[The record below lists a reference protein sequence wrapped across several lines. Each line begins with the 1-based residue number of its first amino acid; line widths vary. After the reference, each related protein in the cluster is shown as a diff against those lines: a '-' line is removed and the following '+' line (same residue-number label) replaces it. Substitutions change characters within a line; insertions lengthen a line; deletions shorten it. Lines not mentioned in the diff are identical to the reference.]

1 MDERETMNRMFLAT
15 IDEDL
20 NTTLVGAFFSEG
32 NFSVGDKEI
41 TADGK
46 DIFYSTV
53 SDNCG
58 GSSDCNFEDKL
69 KIIDGM
75 TDINS
80 IDDIINAGDLTDY
93 KILIDHDSKTI
104 YFTEGGIATENGKII
119 FTEDVKSM
127 TGLEVNDLIETKKAE
142 AETAAKEAEAAIQKA
157 EEEAAEKE
165 RNEEAERA
173 HKEAEDAAER
183 QRIAEEDEARKQKLA
198 DETKAAEE
206 KARLENEA
214 AEARIAA
221 EKARAEKEQAEA
233 EEAAAREK
241 ERAEKKGRVNTN
253 VLNNGKGLIPADENK
268 GILSSVKIAP
278 SLSTMNDADFEN
290 IINSIKNYKKIISN
304 LEMPLT
310 TPSLDVISS
319 SSQQRQT
326 RRTGGAKTKRGTQRI
341 KQSPDDVV
349 TRKTS
354 SLPTATVIEDT
365 ELKTNPNK
373 EKHRFYELCSRF
385 NNLIGHILTTPVF
398 FKINSLTPKNLEAI
412 LNDNTIII
420 KNKNTS
426 KDNELNKDI
435 VFSRLMNFIYID
447 CSDLIESKDDAK
459 YNIYEEIQQTYGDF
473 EDELLLKEK
482 TNAILV
488 ANLLGIDD
496 MPEEK
501 YFIHIKKLTSI
512 MMHYV
517 NGFDTIR
524 EQQSSFGNIQSYFV
538 NFIVQILDVLDPVI
552 NTILTIEKPI
562 NLNGFKQKIDD
573 VINTE
578 NSSKIIT
585 FLKLTNRDLDANT
598 YNKRFNILVN
608 KHNVGEKNKI
618 ERTNMLLVK
627 YNNDNF
633 PYYNFEDVSKLNSA
647 LKGIAST
654 KKDPNAKR
662 FDITG
667 ENLKVLNYKA
677 TYLFGKF
684 NKLFLPSLNNLDIAE
699 EMEVVKSQAMSGK
712 PVFLLGYGASGAGK
726 TSSLIYF
733 NKGKT
738 DIERQ
743 GILIHLCNI
752 FAQSG
757 YVDLEVTSKEFFTAA
772 EQLDNTVCKGD
783 NTIKAPT
790 NCITEVFKYTFTQG
804 EFSLDENY
812 NYTNKHAYRSER
824 KTKDNPEG
832 KNTNPFE
839 KGASLG
845 ETMIYLIDT
854 DRFVKATTNNPNSS
868 RSHILVFVKLTKP
881 GVEPVN
887 LIVGDFAG
895 VENKFQCEK
904 PDVISKFLN
913 IKRDDGSG
921 KPYYSS
927 EVENVDGPITDFNA
941 LDPIKGG
948 GDFQCKP
955 EYFTSKETIF
965 DFANIVYRES
975 IPKFGSFDDVL
986 QLNLLKDMTKR
997 LLTTNTGLADIT
1009 KNAAT
1014 YEFFEKDE
1022 NVEKIKAN
1030 LTIMNE
1036 DLTSMKEDLSSLLRR
1051 YLYKF
1056 LLGVEES
1063 EIDDYAN
1070 QINDLT
1076 EKMETLNTKLKSGT
1090 SGKYNFKTSR
1100 GNYQAVTQKGD
1111 EMKEFKETPNDNV
1124 GSLKSQ
1130 FDNEIVAFKIY
1141 KRQYENKI
1149 NEILQFLINGEFKP
1163 DTTYPFYSKDPMHD
1177 TIPIK
1182 RKYRLQDIISS
1193 LIKGDAFFGKYIE
1206 MIKFAKITTDN
1217 NRKIFKEMS
1226 TSSVFNDLIDKSI
1239 EVYNKLY
1246 EIVEETKCRVS
1257 YGTQICENRVIEGN
1271 FINDSLNEIR
1281 NTIKEIMVE
1290 KNKDVLYNS
1299 PEYIDACLETYCP
1312 THENCFELNK
1322 TKDDPKK
1329 IPSVIFQE
1337 IMNYL
1342 IENGKDY
1349 KRRNPKTNERE
1360 PDKYKFY
1367 KDIVVGVFCVFNIS
1381 RQANNPPPT
1390 PYVDINRLKQ
1400 LFYYENVNKAVKR
1413 KEFISYFNDLIKV
1426 IQKDFS
1432 DKVGNLLETQ
1442 EYANATELINAL
1454 SGKTDD
1460 YELSTEQKKDIQNFI
1475 DMVDKS
1481 NAVSAIGTLE
1491 FVDQMAKFNTV
1502 NTVCSTNSPYL
1513 KDVEKIITRYNL
1525 KDVVE

>member
-1 MDERETMNRMFLAT
+1 MDKMETMNKLFLAT
-15 IDEDL
+15 MDEEQ
-20 NTTLVGAFFSEG
+20 NTTLIGAFFSEG
-32 NFSVGDKEI
+32 KFSVETKEA
-41 TADGK
+41 TAEGK
-46 DIFYSTV
+46 DIFYSTI
-53 SDNCG
+53 SDTCG
-58 GSSDCNFEDKL
+58 GSSDCKFEDGL
-69 KIIDGM
+69 KIVEGM
-75 TDINS
+75 TDIGS

-104 YFTEGGIATENGKII
+104 YFTEGGIATEKSKIT
-119 FTEDVKSM
+119 FTEEVKSM
-127 TGLEVNDLIETKKAE
+127 TGKEISDLIETKKAE
-142 AETAAKEAEAAIQKA
+142 LEAAAKEAEAAIQKA
-157 EEEAAEKE
+157 AEEAAEKE
-165 RNEEAERA
+165 RNEEAEKAR
-173 HKEAEDAAER
+173 KEAEEAAER

-198 DETKAAEE
+198 DEAKEAEE

-214 AEARIAA
+214 TEARIAA

-241 ERAEKKGRVNTN
+241 ERAEKKGRANTN
-253 VLNNGKGLIPADENK
+253 VLNNGKGLIPADESK
-268 GILSSVKIAP
+268 GILSSVKITP

-290 IINSIKNYKKIISN
+290 IINNIKNYKKIISN

-310 TPSLDVISS
+310 TPSLDVVSS

-326 RRTGGAKTKRGTQRI
+326 RRTGGAKPRRGTQRI

-398 FKINSLTPKNLEAI
+398 FKINSLTPLNLEKV
-412 LNDNTIII
+412 LKDNTIVV
-420 KNKNTS
+420 KNKKNGG
-426 KDNELNKDI
+426 DNEINKDI
-435 VFSRLMNFIYID
+435 VFSRLMNFIYVD

-482 TNAILV
+482 TNAINV
-488 ANLLGIDD
+488 AVLLGIDD
-496 MPEEK
+496 MPEDK

-517 NGFDTIR
+517 NGFDTLR
-524 EQQSSFGNIQSYFV
+524 EQVSEFGNIQSYFI
-538 NFIVQILDVLDPVI
+538 NFIVQTLDVLEPVI
-552 NTILTIEKPI
+552 NTILILERPI
-562 NLNGFKQKIDD
+562 NLTSFKQKIDD
-573 VINTE
+573 IINSE
-578 NSSKIIT
+578 NSGKIIT

-608 KHNVGEKNKI
+608 KHNVGEKNKD

-627 YNNDNF
+627 YNDDNF

-647 LKGIAST
+647 LKGIASN

-667 ENLKVLNYKA
+667 DNLKVLSYKT

-684 NKLFLPSLNNLDIAE
+684 NKLFLPALNNLDIAE
-699 EMEVVKSQAMSGK
+699 EMDVVKRQAISGK

-772 EQLDNTVCKGD
+772 EKLDNTVCAGD

-790 NCITEVFKYTFTQG
+790 NCITQVFKYAFSQG
-804 EFSLDENY
+804 EFSLEENY

-824 KTKDNPEG
+824 KSKDNPEG

-881 GVEPVN
+881 GAEPVN

-927 EVENVDGPITDFNA
+927 EVENVDDPVTDFNA

-948 GDFQCKP
+948 GDFPCKP
-955 EYFTSKETIF
+955 EYFTSKEPIF

-975 IPKFGSFDDVL
+975 IPKFGSFDEAQ
-986 QLNLLKDMTKR
+986 QLNLLKDMTIR
-997 LLTTNTGLADIT
+997 LLTTNTGLADLN

-1022 NVEKIKAN
+1022 NMEKIKAN
-1030 LTIMNE
+1030 MVTLNE
-1036 DLTSMKEDLSSLLRR
+1036 DLTTMKDDLSTLLTR
-1051 YLYKF
+1051 YLYKL
-1056 LLGVEES
+1056 LLGIS
-1063 EIDDYAN
+1063 ETEKDDYTN
-1070 QINDLT
+1070 LLEDLT
-1076 EKMETLNTKLKSGT
+1076 EKMGSLNEKLKSGT

-1100 GNYQAVTQKGD
+1100 GEYKAITQKGD
-1111 EMKEFKETPNDNV
+1111 EMKDFKETPNDNV

-1130 FDNEIVAFKIY
+1130 FDNEIAAFKIY

-1149 NEILQFLINGEFKP
+1149 GEIAKFLMNGEFKP
-1163 DTTYPFYSKDPMHD
+1163 DTNYAFYSKDPNHD

-1182 RKYRLQDIISS
+1182 RKYKLQDIISS
-1193 LIKGDAFFGKYIE
+1193 LMKGDAFFGKYIDI
-1206 MIKFAKITTDN
+1206 IKFAKITIDN

-1226 TSSVFNDLIDKSI
+1226 TSTVLNGLFDKSV
-1239 EVYNKLY
+1239 EVNTKLY

-1342 IENGKDY
+1342 IDNGKDY
-1349 KRRNPKTNERE
+1349 KRKNPKTGERE

-1390 PYVDINRLKQ
+1390 PYVDINRVKQ
-1400 LFYYENVNKAVKR
+1400 LFYYENIGKALKR
-1413 KEFISYFNDLIKV
+1413 KEFISYFNDLIKA

-1442 EYANATELINAL
+1442 EYTKASELINAL
-1454 SGKTDD
+1454 SSKTED
-1460 YELSTEQKKDIQNFI
+1460 YDLSTEQKKDIQNFI

-1513 KDVEKIITRYNL
+1513 KDVDKIITRYNL